1 MSAALATLNGVV
13 VTTCRIQ
20 IPAWGLWW
28 AEVECAS
35 QEPLVGRATLV
46 LDDVTFV
53 GTIVTG
59 GAYETRTRYRIVGGF
74 GGWGREIAPT
84 AYVNDAGVKLAIVL
98 RDAAVA
104 CGESIGTVASS
115 SVGPAFAR
123 HRGPASRVLEA
134 LVPRGWYVDEA
145 GVTQIGSRAA
155 VAWTGAATRIT
166 NDEAQRRYELAPST
180 LVGLLPGA
188 IVDGVEALDVEHV
201 LDGEGKL
208 RTTLWGGPVAPS
220 ARLPEALRRIV
231 EHYTAQHRYRGVW
244 EYRVVL
250 QTGQRLDLQA
260 VRASSGMPDLRG
272 VRVRPSAG
280 CRASLTLGS
289 IVLVSFVNG
298 DPSRPVVTSTDEAD
312 APGFVP
318 ATLYLQAGATGT
330 DLGAV
335 EHATSAEAMLATIQ
349 ALLSVLGAALTAA
362 GVPAAA
368 SGAVCTTLATAPAFD
383 AVVAAAASQAL
394 AGTTKAA
401 LEAALLA
408 KTADTTGQTPSLG
421 WPAVRG
427 G

>member
-1 MSAALATLNGVV
+1 MAASLATLNGLV
-13 VTTCRIQ
+13 VTTCRVQ

-35 QEPLVGRATLV
+35 QDVLSGRATLV

-59 GAYETRTRYRIVGGF
+59 GAYETRTRYRIVGGA
-74 GGWGREIAPT
+74 GGWGREVAPT
-84 AYVNDAGVKLAIVL
+84 SYVNDAGVKLAIVL

-104 CGESIGTVASS
+104 CGETIGTVGSDA
-115 SVGPAFAR
+115 VGPAFVR
-123 HRGPASRVLEA
+123 HRGPGSRVLET

-145 GVTQIGSRAA
+145 GVTQVGRRPA

-208 RTTLWGGPVAPS
+208 RTTLWGGPQATS

-231 EHYTAQHRYRGVW
+231 ETFTERHRYFAPW

-250 QTGQRLDLQA
+250 PSGERLDLQA
-260 VRASSGMPDLRG
+260 TRVSSGMPDLRA

-280 CRASLTLGS
+280 CRAHVALGS
-289 IVLVSFVNG
+289 LVLVSFANG

-318 ATLYLQAGATGT
+318 GDLYLQAGTTGT
-330 DLGAV
+330 DAGAV
-335 EHATSAEAMLATIQ
+335 EHATSAEALLGVLQVVLASI
-349 ALLSVLGAALTAA
+349 GAALTAGGA
-362 GVPAAA
+362 GSAAA
-368 SGAVCTTLATAPAFD
+368 GTTITTLATTGF
-383 AVVAAAASQAL
+383 AAYVPAL
-394 AGTTKAA
+394 AAGALDAGTKTALLAA
-401 LEAALLA
+401 LSA

>member
-1 MSAALATLNGVV
+1 M
-13 VTTCRIQ
+13 
-20 IPAWGLWW
+20 
-28 AEVECAS
+28 
-35 QEPLVGRATLV
+35 
-46 LDDVTFV
+46 
-53 GTIVTG
+53 
-59 GAYETRTRYRIVGGF
+59 
-74 GGWGREIAPT
+74 
-84 AYVNDAGVKLAIVL
+84 L

-155 VAWTGAATRIT
+155 VTWTGAATRIT

-289 IVLVSFVNG
+289 IVLVAFVNG

-335 EHATSAEAMLATIQ
+335 EHATSAEALLGVLQVTLATI
-349 ALLSVLGAALTAA
+349 GAALTAGGA
-362 GVPAAA
+362 GSAA
-368 SGAVCTTLATAPAFD
+368 
-383 AVVAAAASQAL
+383 
-394 AGTTKAA
+394 AGTTITALATTGFAA
-401 LEAALLA
+401 FVPTLAAGALDAGTKLALTNALAA

>member
-1 MSAALATLNGVV
+1 M
-13 VTTCRIQ
+13 
-20 IPAWGLWW
+20 
-28 AEVECAS
+28 
-35 QEPLVGRATLV
+35 
-46 LDDVTFV
+46 
-53 GTIVTG
+53 
-59 GAYETRTRYRIVGGF
+59 
-74 GGWGREIAPT
+74 
-84 AYVNDAGVKLAIVL
+84 L

-289 IVLVSFVNG
+289 IVLVAFVNG
-298 DPSRPVVTSTDEAD
+298 DPTRPFLTAFEGPSGGGWLPISTGLD
-312 APGFVP
+312 ASTNVNLG
-318 ATLYLQAGATGT
+318 GATGR
-330 DLGAV
+330 
-335 EHATSAEAMLATIQ
+335 
-349 ALLSVLGAALTAA
+349 ALRSGDMVNIPGVMPGPGVTGVL
-362 GVPAAA
+362 V
-368 SGAVCTTLATAPAFD
+368 TLA
-383 AVVAAAASQAL
+383 
-394 AGTTKAA
+394 
-401 LEAALLA
+401 
-408 KTADTTGQTPSLG
+408 
-421 WPAVRG
+421 PAVLVAPG
-427 G
+427 PPGVGYSKVLE

>member
-1 MSAALATLNGVV
+1 MSASLATLNGLV
-13 VTTCRIQ
+13 VTTCRVQ

-35 QEPLVGRATLV
+35 QDVLSGRATLV

-59 GAYETRTRYRIVGGF
+59 GAYETRTRYRIVGGA
-74 GGWGREIAPT
+74 GGWGREVAPT
-84 AYVNDAGVKLAIVL
+84 SYVNDAGVKLAIVL

-104 CGESIGTVASS
+104 CGETIGTVGSDA
-115 SVGPAFAR
+115 VGPAFVR
-123 HRGPASRVLEA
+123 HRAPASRVLET

-145 GVTQIGSRAA
+145 GVTQVGQRVA

-208 RTTLWGGPVAPS
+208 RTTLWGGPQATS

-231 EHYTAQHRYRGVW
+231 ETFTERHRFFAPW

-250 QTGQRLDLQA
+250 RSGERLDLQA
-260 VRASSGMPDLRG
+260 TRVSSGMPDLRA

-280 CRASLTLGS
+280 CRAHVALGS
-289 IVLVSFVNG
+289 LVLVSFANG

-318 ATLYLQAGATGT
+318 GDLYLQAGTTGT
-330 DLGAV
+330 NAGAV
-335 EHATSAEAMLATIQ
+335 EHATSAEALILT
-349 ALLSVLGAALTAA
+349 VRTTLTALSTALA
-362 GVPAAA
+362 GVPGAGAAITA
-368 SGAVCTTLATAPAFD
+368 MTTDAALAAI
-383 AVVAAAASQAL
+383 VAAVTGSL
-394 AGTTKAA
+394 GPLTKAA
-401 LEAALLA
+401 ILA
-408 KTADTTGQTPSLG
+408 SLATKAADTGGDTPGLG